1 MRIVSR
7 RCFEYFRHQAQ
18 NSIFNITFVRTTYRW
33 YQVAFIFSSIPI
45 RFLEWN
51 HLNTSIFFPYSALD
65 QNLCAVLI
73 THHPQ
78 QNLWI
83 VLKSLL
89 ELFPFVNLGVWLFRE
104 PKRENRKK
112 QTILGKKRQ
121 TFFYVLWIEFVEPA
135 RDYERA
141 IWDIFH
147 RLIFHL
153 MHAKYQVFPSQIYL
167 FWNLSACQSSARQ
180 PAMFPDVWIEVNT
193 VHCILKM
200 CFWKVLLVCKILRI
214 HPFVNKMKGKHTN
227 HNINRERTDTN
238 V

>member
-1 MRIVSR
+1 MLISNAYRISALFWILSSSSTKFNFQYYFCTYYVQVISSR
-7 RCFEYFRHQAQ
+7 IYFHFYFDKIFGTKPFEYF
-18 NSIFNITFVRTTYRW
+18 N
-33 YQVAFIFSSIPI
+33 
-45 RFLEWN
+45 
-51 HLNTSIFFPYSALD
+51 FFPYSALD

-89 ELFPFVNLGVWLFRE
+89 ELFPFVNLGVWLFRK

-153 MHAKYQVFPSQIYL
+153 MHAKYQLRKSIY
-167 FWNLSACQSSARQ
+167 FETWACASPQ
-180 PAMFPDVWIEVNT
+180 PASQPVSQQCFTIYE
-193 VHCILKM
+193 LK
-200 CFWKVLLVCKILRI
+200 
-214 HPFVNKMKGKHTN
+214 
-227 HNINRERTDTN
+227 
-238 V
+238 